1 VFEGVWHVAYLTDDL
16 AAAKRVFVDTFG
28 GTVEREA
35 EVGGGRLK
43 VAFVRVGGAAVELVE
58 PADRARLNGRSGLVL
73 DHVGFRVADLDATI
87 AELKAKGASFASE
100 APSVN
105 PEGARL
111 IYPSAETVLG
121 ARIHLTEAPKE
132 PSP

>member
-1 VFEGVWHVAYLTDDL
+1 VFESVWHVAYLTDDL
-16 AAAKRVFVDTFG
+16 AAATRVFVDLFG

-35 EVGGGRLK
+35 HVGGGRLK

-58 PADRARLNGRSGLVL
+58 PADRTRLNGRTGLVL
-73 DHVGFRVADLDATI
+73 DHVGFTVADLDATI
-87 AELKAKGASFASE
+87 EQLSAKGATFASE
-100 APSVN
+100 QPSVN

-121 ARIHLTEAPKE
+121 ARIHLTEP
-132 PSP
+132 PRV